1 MNALTLVIGFLQS
14 LVPVI
19 FPKNEFKP
27 KRAVAVVLLFFAMLF
42 AIERFGNDTIEHAI
56 EHTEQVVELT
66 EE

>member
-1 MNALTLVIGFLQS
+1 MNTLAMVLGFLQS

-27 KRAVAVVLLFFAMLF
+27 KRAVAVVILVFALLFAVDH
-42 AIERFGNDTIEHAI
+42 FGNDTIEDAIDHA
-56 EHTEQVVELT
+56 EQIIELT